1 MINFFLISLGIFNTL
16 TFYKDWKKIFL
27 IFIFIFPY
35 LGFIQLKISYYTK
48 IGPLIHDIVFVLPI
62 FIIYLSKKNFPL
74 IPSYLKNFII
84 IFLIFLTFQLIN
96 PFVANNFLVK
106 LVGFKVWI
114 LYFFF
119 ILIGFSFISNENDIK
134 KFCNFYSYICII
146 PFIIGI
152 FQFIFSFLY
161 GHIDTLTNFYNDQFL
176 AAISTQNFSHFNLGR
191 LTIYRIP
198 STFSFVAQYNNFIL
212 ISFIPIISSIY
223 LSKNKSE
230 KINYIIIFVIALV
243 AAFTNGARGN
253 IFYLPFFF
261 LIFFLINNK
270 FSLSRFIN
278 ITLLTTLIIFF
289 LYKFFPEF
297 QNLFK
302 LAYNFYLLDYFFN
315 DLINIFVTNIFG
327 YGIGSNTNAAR
338 YVGLNYLTHEG
349 YYFKF
354 IYEFGIFG
362 FFLILWMFYLFNKII
377 FFSILKSKQ
386 FKYNIFCKLFY
397 SFFILI
403 IILNF
408 KSGAFLDI
416 YPTNFL
422 FYLYLGFCLRISDN
436 FQS

>member
-1 MINFFLISLGIFNTL
+1 MVSI
-16 TFYKDWKKIFL
+16 
-27 IFIFIFPY
+27 
-35 LGFIQLKISYYTK
+35 
-48 IGPLIHDIVFVLPI
+48 
-62 FIIYLSKKNFPL
+62 
-74 IPSYLKNFII
+74 
-84 IFLIFLTFQLIN
+84 
-96 PFVANNFLVK
+96 
-106 LVGFKVWI
+106 
-114 LYFFF
+114 FFF
-119 ILIGFSFISNENDIK
+119 ILIGFSFINKENDIK

-338 YVGLNYLTHEG
+338 YVGLNYLN
-349 YYFKF
+349 
-354 IYEFGIFG
+354 
-362 FFLILWMFYLFNKII
+362 ILPLPP
-377 FFSILKSKQ
+377 
-386 FKYNIFCKLFY
+386 
-397 SFFILI
+397 
-403 IILNF
+403 LN
-408 KSGAFLDI
+408 GVL
-416 YPTNFL
+416 
-422 FYLYLGFCLRISDN
+422 
-436 FQS
+436 